1 MRLQLYA
8 VSGYKSCAVQPLS
21 HRGERN
27 RLGSNVGLPNLQGKP
42 GMNEYVLTEFDSRVC
57 KLTLNRPEV
66 LNALN
71 HDVFTQ
77 LLSAIE
83 SIAEKGDEIGCVILC
98 GSGKA
103 FSAGHDLNDIGS
115 GEEAQH
121 ADFEA
126 SVLEALASLPQ
137 PVIAQVHGYCFT
149 GALEL
154 ALAADLIFIDSETR
168 LADTH
173 SKWGL
178 SPVWG
183 MTQRLPRRIGA
194 ARAKDMMFSSRLIA
208 ADEALRIGL
217 VDRVVPAGSLAD
229 EVRGYACA
237 VVENSAHSHEVCKKI
252 IEATDGLRI
261 HEGLDYEYTNSPGA
275 CKDMA
280 ERLASFQEKAA
291 AKGFKG

>member
-1 MRLQLYA
+1 
-8 VSGYKSCAVQPLS
+8 
-21 HRGERN
+21 
-27 RLGSNVGLPNLQGKP
+27 
-42 GMNEYVLTEFDSRVC
+42 MNEAILIEFDGRIC
-57 KLTLNRPEV
+57 KLKLNRPKV

-71 HDVFTQ
+71 HEVFVQ
-77 LLSAIE
+77 LLAAIE
-83 SIAEKGDEIGCVILC
+83 MIAEKGEDVACVILS

-103 FSAGHDLNDIGS
+103 FSAGHDLNDISS
-115 GEEAQH
+115 GDEAQH

-154 ALAADLIFIDSETR
+154 ALAADLIFVDSETR

-194 ARAKDMMFSSRLIA
+194 ARAKDMMFSSRLVA
-208 ADEALRIGL
+208 ADEALQIGL
-217 VDRVVPAGSLAD
+217 VDRVVAVGSLAD
-229 EVRGYACA
+229 AVDEYAREVAG
-237 VVENSAHSHEVCKKI
+237 NSSHSHQVCKKI
-252 IEATDGLRI
+252 VEATDGLRI
-261 HEGLDYEYTNSPGA
+261 HDGLDYEYTNSPGA
-275 CKDMA
+275 CNDMA
-280 ERLASFQEKAA
+280 ERLASFQRKAA
-291 AKGFKG
+291 AKKAAG

>member
-1 MRLQLYA
+1 
-8 VSGYKSCAVQPLS
+8 
-21 HRGERN
+21 
-27 RLGSNVGLPNLQGKP
+27 
-42 GMNEYVLTEFDSRVC
+42 MNETVLTEIDGRIC
-57 KLTLNRPEV
+57 RLTLNRPKV

-71 HDVFTQ
+71 HKVFAE
-77 LLSAIE
+77 LAVAIE
-83 SIAEKGDEIGCVILC
+83 SIATRKEEIGCVILR

-103 FSAGHDLNDIGS
+103 FSAGHDLNDISS
-115 GEEAQH
+115 GDEAQH
-121 ADFEA
+121 ADLEA

-154 ALAADLIFIDSETR
+154 ALAADLIFVDSDTK

-194 ARAKDMMFSSRLIA
+194 ARAKDMMFSSRLID

-217 VDRVVPAGSLAD
+217 VDAVVPAGTLDA
-229 EVRGYACA
+229 EVKSYSE
-237 VVENSAHSHEVCKKI
+237 VVAANSSHSHQVCKTI

-275 CKDMA
+275 CSDMA
-280 ERLASFQEKAA
+280 ERIASFKDKSAAKKAA
-291 AKGFKG
+291 D

>member
-1 MRLQLYA
+1 M
-8 VSGYKSCAVQPLS
+8 K
-21 HRGERN
+21 ET
-27 RLGSNVGLPNLQGKP
+27 
-42 GMNEYVLTEFDSRVC
+42 VLTEFEGRIC
-57 KLTLNRPEV
+57 RLTLNRPEV

-71 HDVFTQ
+71 HDVFKQ
-77 LLSAIE
+77 LMTAINLVA
-83 SIAEKGDEIGCVILC
+83 SRGDEIGCVILG

-103 FSAGHDLNDIGS
+103 FSAGHDLNDISS
-115 GEEAQH
+115 GDEAHH

-137 PVIAQVHGYCFT
+137 PVIAQVQGYCFT

-154 ALAADLIFIDSETR
+154 ALAADLIFVDSDTK

-194 ARAKDMMFSSRLIA
+194 ARAKDMMFSSRLIG
-208 ADEALRIGL
+208 ADEALQIGL
-217 VDRVVPAGSLAD
+217 VDRVVPVGSLAD
-229 EVRGYACA
+229 EVNGYASA
-237 VVENSAHSHEVCKKI
+237 VVDNSSHSHQVCKKI

-275 CKDMA
+275 CNDMA

-291 AKGFKG
+291 SKRAKS

>member
-1 MRLQLYA
+1 
-8 VSGYKSCAVQPLS
+8 
-21 HRGERN
+21 
-27 RLGSNVGLPNLQGKP
+27 
-42 GMNEYVLTEFDSRVC
+42 MNDYVLVELRDRICT
-57 KLTLNRPEV
+57 LTLNRPEV

-71 HDVFTQ
+71 HEVFTQ
-77 LLSAIE
+77 LKTAIE
-83 SIAEKGDEIGCVILC
+83 SIASRGDEVGCVILC

-103 FSAGHDLNDIGS
+103 FSAGHDLNDISS
-115 GEEAQH
+115 GDEAEH

-126 SVLEALASLPQ
+126 SVLELLVSLPQ

-154 ALAADLIFIDSETR
+154 ALAADLIFVDSATK

-194 ARAKDMMFSSRLIA
+194 ARAKDMMFSSRLVE

-217 VDRVVPAGSLAD
+217 VDRVAATGSLTE
-229 EVRGYACA
+229 EVYEYAMTIA
-237 VVENSAHSHEVCKKI
+237 ENSPHSHEICKKI

-275 CKDMA
+275 CRDMD
-280 ERLASFQEKAA
+280 ERLANFKRKAELKKAA
-291 AKGFKG
+291 G

>member
-1 MRLQLYA
+1 M
-8 VSGYKSCAVQPLS
+8 KD
-21 HRGERN
+21 
-27 RLGSNVGLPNLQGKP
+27 
-42 GMNEYVLTEFDSRVC
+42 YVLTEFDGRVC
-57 KLTLNRPEV
+57 RLTLNRPEV

-71 HDVFTQ
+71 HEVFTQ
-77 LLSAIE
+77 LKTALE
-83 SIAEKGDEIGCVILC
+83 SIAARGEEIGCVVLS
-98 GSGKA
+98 GAGKA
-103 FSAGHDLNDIGS
+103 FSAGHDLNDISS

-121 ADFEA
+121 SDFEA
-126 SVLEALASLPQ
+126 SVLETLASLPQ

-154 ALAADLIFIDSETR
+154 ALAADLIFVDSDTK

-194 ARAKDMMFSSRLIA
+194 ARAKDMMFSSRLVK

-217 VDRVVPAGSLAD
+217 VDKVVVAGSLTD
-229 EVRGYACA
+229 EVNEYAQA
-237 VVENSAHSHEVCKKI
+237 VAANSSHSHQVCKQV
-252 IEATDGLRI
+252 IEATDGFRI

-291 AKGFKG
+291 AKKAAG

>member
-1 MRLQLYA
+1 M
-8 VSGYKSCAVQPLS
+8 
-21 HRGERN
+21 EN
-27 RLGSNVGLPNLQGKP
+27 
-42 GMNEYVLTEFDSRVC
+42 YVLTEFDGRVC
-57 KLTLNRPEV
+57 RLTLNRPEV

-71 HDVFTQ
+71 HEVFTQ
-77 LLSAIE
+77 LQDAIK
-83 SIAEKGDEIGCVILC
+83 SIVVRGDEIGCVVLA

-103 FSAGHDLNDIGS
+103 FSAGHDLNDISS
-115 GEEAQH
+115 GDEAQH

-126 SVLEALASLPQ
+126 SVLEGLASLPQ

-154 ALAADLIFIDSETR
+154 ALAADLIFVDSDTK

-194 ARAKDMMFSSRLIA
+194 ARAKDMMFSSRLVE

-217 VDRVVPAGSLAD
+217 VDRVVPSGSLSD
-229 EVRGYACA
+229 EVNEYAKA
-237 VVENSAHSHEVCKKI
+237 VAANSAHSHHVCKSI
-252 IEATDGLRI
+252 IEATDGFRI
-261 HEGLDYEYTNSPGA
+261 HDGLDYEYTNSPGA
-275 CKDMA
+275 CNDMA
-280 ERLASFQEKAA
+280 DRLASFQAKAA
-291 AKGFKG
+291 AKKSAG

>member
-1 MRLQLYA
+1 
-8 VSGYKSCAVQPLS
+8 
-21 HRGERN
+21 
-27 RLGSNVGLPNLQGKP
+27 
-42 GMNEYVLTEFDSRVC
+42 MNEYVLMKVDERVC
-57 KLTLNRPEV
+57 TLTLNRPKV

-71 HDVFTQ
+71 VDVFKQ
-77 LLSAIE
+77 LLSALE
-83 SIAEKGDEIGCVILC
+83 DIANRGDELGCVIIR

-103 FSAGHDLNDIGS
+103 FSAGHDLNAISS
-115 GEEAQH
+115 GDEGAHSE
-121 ADFEA
+121 FEA

-154 ALAADLIFIDSETR
+154 ALAADLIFVDSDTR

-194 ARAKDMMFSSRLIA
+194 ARAKDMMYSSRLIA
-208 ADEALRIGL
+208 ADEALQIGL
-217 VDRVVPAGSLAD
+217 VDRVFSVDALEAQ
-229 EVRGYACA
+229 VNVYARQVA
-237 VVENSAHSHEVCKKI
+237 ANSAHSHQVCKKI
-252 IEATDGLRI
+252 LEATDGLRI

-275 CKDMA
+275 CSDMA
-280 ERLASFQEKAA
+280 ERLASFKKKAQ
-291 AKGFKG
+291 AKQSKK

>member
-1 MRLQLYA
+1 
-8 VSGYKSCAVQPLS
+8 
-21 HRGERN
+21 
-27 RLGSNVGLPNLQGKP
+27 
-42 GMNEYVLTEFDSRVC
+42 MNKTILVEFDGRVC

-77 LLSAIE
+77 LMSAIE
-83 SIAEKGDEIGCVILC
+83 MIAEKGEEIGCVILC

-103 FSAGHDLNDIGS
+103 FSAGHDLNDISS
-115 GEEAQH
+115 GDEAEH
-121 ADFEA
+121 GDFEA

-178 SPVWG
+178 SPIWG

-194 ARAKDMMFSSRLIA
+194 ARAKDMMFSSRLVA

-217 VDRVVPAGSLAD
+217 VDRVVTAGSLAD
-229 EVRGYACA
+229 EVIEYAHTVA
-237 VVENSAHSHEVCKKI
+237 ANSSYSHQICKNI
-252 IEATDGLRI
+252 IEATDGFRI

-275 CKDMA
+275 CSDMA
-280 ERLASFQEKAA
+280 ERLASFREKAA
-291 AKGFKG
+291 AKKAVG

>member
-1 MRLQLYA
+1 MESDGRI
-8 VSGYKSCAVQPLS
+8 
-21 HRGERN
+21 
-27 RLGSNVGLPNLQGKP
+27 
-42 GMNEYVLTEFDSRVC
+42 C

-77 LLSAIE
+77 LMSAIE
-83 SIAEKGDEIGCVILC
+83 TIAEKGGDIGCVILC

-103 FSAGHDLNDIGS
+103 FSAGHDLNDISS
-115 GEEAQH
+115 GDEAQH

-154 ALAADLIFIDSETR
+154 ALAADLIFIDSDTR

-194 ARAKDMMFSSRLIA
+194 ARAKDMMLSSRLVA

-217 VDRVVPAGSLAD
+217 VDRVVAAGNLND
-229 EVRGYACA
+229 EVIEYAQA
-237 VVENSAHSHEVCKKI
+237 VAANSFDSHHVCKKI

-275 CKDMA
+275 CSDMA
-280 ERLASFQEKAA
+280 ERLASFKEKAA
-291 AKGFKG
+291 AKKAGS

>member
-1 MRLQLYA
+1 
-8 VSGYKSCAVQPLS
+8 
-21 HRGERN
+21 
-27 RLGSNVGLPNLQGKP
+27 
-42 GMNEYVLTEFDSRVC
+42 MNEHVLMEFDGRVC
-57 KLTLNRPEV
+57 RLTLNRPEV

-77 LLSAIE
+77 LVSAIE
-83 SIAEKGDEIGCVILC
+83 AIAEKGDEVGCVILC

-103 FSAGHDLNDIGS
+103 FSAGHDLNDISS
-115 GEEAQH
+115 GDEAQH

-126 SVLEALASLPQ
+126 SVLEALASLAQ

-154 ALAADLIFIDSETR
+154 ALAADLIFVDSDTR

-178 SPVWG
+178 SPIWG

-194 ARAKDMMFSSRLIA
+194 ARAKDMMFSSRLVA
-208 ADEALRIGL
+208 ADEALQIGL
-217 VDRVVPAGSLAD
+217 VDRVVAAGALDSETMA
-229 EVRGYACA
+229 YAQA
-237 VVENSAHSHEVCKKI
+237 VAANSSHSHQVCKEI
-252 IEATDGLRI
+252 IEATDGFRI

-280 ERLASFQEKAA
+280 ERLASFKKKAS
-291 AKGFKG
+291 

>member
-1 MRLQLYA
+1 
-8 VSGYKSCAVQPLS
+8 
-21 HRGERN
+21 
-27 RLGSNVGLPNLQGKP
+27 
-42 GMNEYVLTEFDSRVC
+42 MNEYVLVEIENRVC
-57 KLTLNRPEV
+57 RLTLNRPKV

-71 HDVFTQ
+71 YEVFKQ
-77 LLSAIE
+77 LMAAVE
-83 SIAEKGDEIGCVILC
+83 SIAGRGSEIACVILS

-103 FSAGHDLNDIGS
+103 FSAGHDLNDISAGDE
-115 GEEAQH
+115 GQH
-121 ADFEA
+121 SEYEA

-154 ALAADLIFIDSETR
+154 ALAADLIFVDTDTK

-194 ARAKDMMFSSRLIA
+194 ARAKDMMFSSRLVDA
-208 ADEALRIGL
+208 EEALRIGL
-217 VDRVVPAGSLAD
+217 VDRVFRAGTLNDAVG
-229 EVRGYACA
+229 EYAVA
-237 VVENSAHSHEVCKKI
+237 VAEHSAHSHRVAKSI
-252 IEATDGLRI
+252 LEATDGLRI

-275 CKDMA
+275 CSDMA
-280 ERLASFQEKAA
+280 ERLASFQEKSAA
-291 AKGFKG
+291 RQVAND

>member
-1 MRLQLYA
+1 
-8 VSGYKSCAVQPLS
+8 
-21 HRGERN
+21 
-27 RLGSNVGLPNLQGKP
+27 
-42 GMNEYVLTEFDSRVC
+42 MNEYVLTEIDGRIC
-57 KLTLNRPEV
+57 RLTLNRPEV

-71 HDVFTQ
+71 HEVFSQ
-77 LLSAIE
+77 LAAAVE
-83 SIAEKGDEIGCVILC
+83 SIATRVEEIGCVILS

-103 FSAGHDLNDIGS
+103 FSAGHDLNDISAGD
-115 GEEAQH
+115 EAQH

-137 PVIAQVHGYCFT
+137 PVIAEVHGYCFT

-154 ALAADLIFIDSETR
+154 ALAADLIFVDSDTK

-217 VDRVVPAGSLAD
+217 VDVVVPAGSLTD
-229 EVRGYACA
+229 EVNAYAQTVA
-237 VVENSAHSHEVCKKI
+237 ANSPYSHQVCKQI
-252 IEATDGLRI
+252 IEATDGFRI

-275 CKDMA
+275 CNDMA
-280 ERLASFQEKAA
+280 ERIASFQKKSRAPKAA
-291 AKGFKG
+291 S